1 MTQIDTSALRR
12 LLNVIGGDVEDL
24 TEFIDDYAEIAPE
37 LFAQIKDGV
46 AISNWNA
53 VKIAAHSL
61 KSNSNDLGASTL
73 ANLCSGIEHESAQGG
88 VENIEEKI
96 IQIAVEMEKALA
108 ALRTIDLET
117 IG

>member
-12 LLNVIGGDVEDL
+12 LLNVIGGDAEDL
-24 TEFIDDYAEIAPE
+24 AEFIDDFSEITPE
-37 LFAQIKDGV
+37 LFTQINDG
-46 AISNWNA
+46 AATANWNT

-73 ANLCSGIEHESAQGG
+73 AELCSSIEHESAQGH

-96 IQIAVEMEKALA
+96 SQLSIEMEEALKALRA
-108 ALRTIDLET
+108 IDLEA
-117 IG
+117 I